1 MPGILAFTMYSF
13 QKKKTTCFYL
23 YPDTIR
29 IQRVFRC
36 TQRPEEGSRSSGA
49 RVPGSCEQAARLAP
63 APGSE
68 LTSSRRAPKGSKCS
82 WSLSRLAT
90 PATYACV
97 VNTGITRE
105 MFLYYERLL
114 LHPPHALAVCISCL
128 RGPLEI
134 SEDKHCQAS
143 LPTLFCPT
151 CSLYSCLSL

>member
-1 MPGILAFTMYSF
+1 MLGILAFAMYSF
-13 QKKKTTCFYL
+13 QKKRQNVFIC
-23 YPDTIR
+23 
-29 IQRVFRC
+29 IQCVLRC

-68 LTSSRRAPKGSKCS
+68 LTPSRRAAKGSKCS
-82 WSLSRLAT
+82 WSLSHLAMT
-90 PATYACV
+90 AMYACV
-97 VNTGITRE
+97 VNTGITRK
-105 MFLYYERLL
+105 MFPYYEELL

-134 SEDKHCQAS
+134 SEDKHCHAS

-151 CSLYSCLSL
+151 YSLSIVACPYR